1 MAQDL
6 FTSLRNY
13 ASKLSG
19 GEKSATEMAAAF
31 KGWLEESGDLIKERI
46 ESEIDAAAIR
56 RGFIRHEDLE
66 EILQKL
72 ADLENRST
80 PKAGAKP
87 ARKKSAAP
95 SKKSAAPKKASSKN
109 RAPAKPMTKQAIV
122 KSSVK
127 KTAAKKVAAKKK
139 SA

>member
-13 ASKLSG
+13 ASKISG
-19 GEKSATEMAAAF
+19 GEKSASEMAAAF
-31 KGWLEESGDLIKERI
+31 KGWLEESGDMIKERI

-56 RGFIRHEDLE
+56 RGFIRQEDLE

-72 ADLENRST
+72 ADLENRT
-80 PKAGAKP
+80 KVKP
-87 ARKKSAAP
+87 VREKSAAP
-95 SKKSAAPKKASSKN
+95 SKKSAAPKTASTKN
-109 RAPAKPMTKQAIV
+109 RAPGKPMTKQAIV

-127 KTAAKKVAAKKK
+127 KTAAKKSVAKKK

>member
-19 GEKSATEMAAAF
+19 GEKSAAEMAAAF
-31 KGWLEESGDLIKERI
+31 KGWLEESSEMIKERI
-46 ESEIDAAAIR
+46 ETEIDAAASR
-56 RGFIRHEDLE
+56 RGFIRQEDLE

-72 ADLENRST
+72 ADLEHRS
-80 PKAGAKP
+80 AAKP
-87 ARKKSAAP
+87 VRKKATAP
-95 SKKSAAPKKASSKN
+95 SKKSAAPKSANTRN
-109 RAPAKPMTKQAIV
+109 RAPGKPMTKEAIV

-127 KTAAKKVAAKKK
+127 KSAAKKSPAKKK

>member
-31 KGWLEESGDLIKERI
+31 KGWLEESGEMIKERI
-46 ESEIDAAAIR
+46 ETEIDAAAIR
-56 RGFIRHEDLE
+56 RGFIRQEDLE

-72 ADLENRST
+72 ADLEKRS
-80 PKAGAKP
+80 AAKP
-87 ARKKSAAP
+87 VRKKSAAP
-95 SKKSAAPKKASSKN
+95 SKKSAAPKKANTKN
-109 RAPAKPMTKQAIV
+109 RAPGKPLTKEAIV

-127 KTAAKKVAAKKK
+127 KSAAKKSAAKKK
-139 SA
+139 SV